1 MAEIMK
7 CPNCGFKQSGS
18 AASCA
23 KCQIVFAKYQ
33 EIQDRKNRPPP
44 DPMAENEFDK
54 SAYLELEEFPE
65 ETTPKNANSWQPV
78 STGIFVTLSAIFVF
92 LLYLLAA
99 HDAIGAADDS
109 TILYMLH
116 NVNLVFH
123 EAGHPIFG
131 ILGNRTLAILGG
143 SLGQCLVPLIV
154 AVAFW
159 MQREPAGL
167 SFAAF
172 WFFENLLDV
181 SVYMA
186 DGRYLQLPLIGGL
199 GMEAHDWRN
208 LFNIWDLWNWDQ
220 ALSKTVAWLGWAGMV
235 GAWAWLAL
243 RWRKPATRRDQ
254 RLANR

>member
-1 MAEIMK
+1 MADVMK
-7 CPNCGFKQSGS
+7 CPKCGFEQAGS
-18 AASCA
+18 AASCS
-23 KCQIVFAKYQ
+23 KCQIVFAKYR
-33 EIQDRKNRPPP
+33 EIQDRKNRPTP
-44 DPMAENEFDK
+44 DPSQENDFDN
-54 SAYLELEEFPE
+54 SALLELEDFPE
-65 ETTPKNANSWQPV
+65 ETTPKSANPWKPV
-78 STGIFVTLSAIFVF
+78 STGVLAALSAIFSY

-99 HDAIGAADDS
+99 HDAIGAAEDS
-109 TILYMLH
+109 TILYLLH

-131 ILGNRTLAILGG
+131 ILGNETLAILGG

-159 MQREPAGL
+159 RQRETAGF

-220 ALSKTVAWLGWAGMV
+220 ALSKSVAWLGWAGMF
-235 GAWAWLAL
+235 GAWGWLAL
-243 RWRKPATRRDQ
+243 RCQASAWRQ
-254 RLANR
+254 